1 MDRLDAL
8 KEAIR
13 EKQFE
18 KEPLAFSVLLYLNK
32 SDPQAHKEILDIF
45 DGFLNK
51 RMDALIEETLENEA
65 SAKIDI
71 DG

>member
-32 SDPQAHKEILDIF
+32 SDPQAHKENPGYIC
-45 DGFLNK
+45 GFWVK
-51 RMDALIEETLENEA
+51 RIDALN
-65 SAKIDI
+65 
-71 DG
+71 